1 MPLNKFTIPPTTP
14 GASAAAGLDPRK
26 PATLYIYTSG
36 AANYDVQ
43 CTLDDP
49 MTTTPANM
57 RWVTSPEVPP
67 GQTGSYAVAL
77 KTPMYAVRL
86 NVNSNAAAIEFRLL
100 Q

>member
-1 MPLNKFTIPPTTP
+1 MALNSFVIPPTTP
-14 GASAAAGLDPRK
+14 GGSKTVGMNPKLPG
-26 PATLYIYTSG
+26 TLYVYTTG

-49 MTTTPANM
+49 MTTPAANV

-77 KTPMYAVRL
+77 KTPMFGIRIY
-86 NVNSNAAAIEFRLL
+86 VNSNAAAIEVRVL